1 MPKLGDLLPK
11 QVRRDLVDTIGE
23 PAMTYPKV
31 EFVHWMD
38 REAQA
43 IADEAV
49 RRFPDQPDGII
60 MDPHIV
66 RKFRQGIRD
75 ASACTSCDKC
85 RDEMRRGRMRCV
97 LL

>member
-49 RRFPDQPDGII
+49 RRFPDQPDAQDKWYQDEIERLSHKVKQWRRHSRKI
-60 MDPHIV
+60 QRRNVQV
-66 RKFRQGIRD
+66 RRA
-75 ASACTSCDKC
+75 AS
-85 RDEMRRGRMRCV
+85 G
-97 LL
+97 